1 MMSKYGLAAIKAASL
16 IKDEPGCTPLN
27 GWNQSTNE
35 LYGENTHSQR
45 KGCPKNAFLGLCEE
59 GLIRGISKGNYAY
72 KPDSLNKMY
81 AIEAVRL
88 LRKNSALANDKN
100 RLWKEVM
107 NGQRKSHYSQMD
119 VVLALWNKGLIKQ
132 EEGQE

>member
-1 MMSKYGLAAIKAASL
+1 MSKYGLAAVEAVTL
-16 IKDEPGCTPLN
+16 ITDKPDCTPFK

-35 LYGENTHSQR
+35 IYGENTHSQR

-59 GLIRGISKGNYAY
+59 GLIRGIPKGKYVY

-88 LRKNSALANDKN
+88 LRKNSALVNDKN

-107 NGQRKSHYSQMD
+107 NGQRKSHNSQMD
-119 VVLALWNKGLIKQ
+119 VVLALWNKGLIIQ
-132 EEGQE
+132 EEDQE